1 MVIVRSLCV
10 AALALCG
17 AVAQEVAAPPQE
29 AAPRPAAEQPAAVD
43 PLPLY
48 LAISEGDTT
57 AANEALKSGIDPNAV
72 LPHPAPQ
79 ELYKRFVGTS
89 LEFYVRSEPGLTPI
103 MLASGRGDVD
113 MVKLL
118 LAWGAD
124 RHKETTRNKTFPLW
138 LAAKH
143 GHIEVMKVLMNIQPD
158 SEAARTRIQVSLKD
172 QKATL
177 FVDDVEKKT
186 MPISS
191 GRKKFPTPP
200 GRYLITNKY
209 KMWTSNIYEVKMP
222 FFMRLSCGDVGLHA
236 GALPGYPASH
246 GCVRLPEKAAKELF
260 ATVPIGTLVEIQ

>member
-1 MVIVRSLCV
+1 MYVLFAS
-10 AALALCG
+10 ALA
-17 AVAQEVAAPPQE
+17 VFAQEPEAVSSQTDPKTLDQSTPAAP
-29 AAPRPAAEQPAAVD
+29 D

-79 ELYKRFVGTS
+79 ELFKRFVGTS

-113 MVKLL
+113 MVQLL

-143 GHIEVMKVLMNIQPD
+143 GHIEVMKLLMNIKPD
-158 SEAARTRIQVSLKD
+158 SEAARTRIQISLKD

-186 MPISS
+186 MPVSS

-236 GALPGYPASH
+236 GSLPGYPASH
-246 GCVRLPEKAAKELF
+246 GCVRLPAKAAQELF